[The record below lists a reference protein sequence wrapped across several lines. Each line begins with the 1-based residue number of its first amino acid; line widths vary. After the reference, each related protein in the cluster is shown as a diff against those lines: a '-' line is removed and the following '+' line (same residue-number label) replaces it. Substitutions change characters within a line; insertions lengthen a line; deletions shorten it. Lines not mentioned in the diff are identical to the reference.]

1 LIRLKILGLLLLT
14 LGSLPGATSQESS
27 ERRFGESI
35 AKEALKHLG
44 EPYVWGGRD
53 LKRDGGYDCSGL
65 TRVVF
70 AAHGIQLAAT
80 AMQQYQGGI
89 GIERPA
95 LEAGDLVFFLSSS
108 AQTPMHVGIYLGGG
122 RFVHAP
128 GDGQRIKTESLD
140 RSYFANR
147 YVGARRYIPDF
158 SPRNPDTKENA
169 R

>member
-1 LIRLKILGLLLLT
+1 MGLLH
-14 LGSLPGATSQESS
+14 GATTQESS
-27 ERRFGESI
+27 ERLFGKAI

-65 TRVVF
+65 TRAVF
-70 AAHGIQLAAT
+70 AAHGIHLGAT
-80 AMQQYQGGI
+80 AMLQYQDGI
-89 GIERPA
+89 EIERPA
-95 LEAGDLVFFLSSS
+95 LEPGDLVFFLSSS
-108 AQTPMHVGIYLGGG
+108 AQTPMHVGIYLGQG

-140 RSYFANR
+140 KSYFANR
-147 YVGARRYIPDF
+147 YVGARRYLPDF